1 MVFIKKEE
9 TNQITNESL
18 RACVAFLVSC
28 DPAKLENGR
37 HNVTEDIFCNVMEY
51 TTNETE
57 GAVFETHRVYVDVQ
71 VLGAGTERIALPEGK
86 IEFSQYLENGDNEPC
101 TAEGRSYVTLTAG
114 DMCVLLPGEPH
125 LPGLA
130 LNGAVPVKKL
140 VFKIPAAVYNAG

>member
-9 TNQITNESL
+9 KNQITNKSL
-18 RACVAFLVSC
+18 LACAAFLESC

-37 HNVTEDIFCNVMEY
+37 HNITEDIFCNVMEY
-51 TTNETE
+51 STNETE
-57 GAVFETHRVYVDVQ
+57 GEVFETHRAYVDVQ

-86 IEFSQYLENGDNEPC
+86 ISFSQYLEDKDNEPC

-130 LNGAVPVKKL
+130 VKEAVPVKKL
-140 VFKIPAAVYNAG
+140 VFKIPGKRYEEG